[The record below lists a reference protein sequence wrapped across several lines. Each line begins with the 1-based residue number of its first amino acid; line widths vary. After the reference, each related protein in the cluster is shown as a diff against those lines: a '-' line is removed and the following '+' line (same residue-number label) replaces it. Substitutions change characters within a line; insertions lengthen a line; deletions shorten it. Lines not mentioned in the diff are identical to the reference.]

1 MQEQPPDPLIEEALR
16 WFAVLKDR
24 SASEAD
30 HAAFNRWLQ
39 EDPRH
44 VAAWRQAQRTWMRVG
59 KIGPAF
65 ANSAPAAISLGASA
79 SVAPPPQPPP
89 LAATPAM
96 RPTVSRRAPVSRRRL
111 FYAAV
116 AVTALAL
123 PTALALSRPGVFADQ
138 HTTVGERRTFSLP
151 DGSTVELAGASALS
165 VDFTGKVRRLVLH
178 TGEAFFDVAPDPE
191 RPFVVEAIAGS
202 VRTPGAAFDIKIADD
217 TVTTAVARGT
227 VEVALIGLPPA
238 NVGDGQQVRY
248 GERQIGP
255 VREADLAQ
263 IQAWRH
269 DRLVFQDT
277 SLGDAIADIERYRG
291 GHIVLTDSS
300 LRALPVTAAFDA
312 RQADA
317 ALDTIAQTLPI
328 RIRRLTDFL
337 VVLSPR
343 A

>member
-1 MQEQPPDPLIEEALR
+1 MQEQPPDPLVEEALR
-16 WFAVLKDR
+16 WFVVLKDK
-24 SASEAD
+24 SASAAD

-44 VAAWRQAQRTWMRVG
+44 AAAWKQAQRTWMRVG

-65 ANSAPAAISLGASA
+65 ANSAPAAISLGAPA
-79 SVAPPPQPPP
+79 ADAAPPR

-96 RPTVSRRAPVSRRRL
+96 RPSVSRPAPVSRRRL
-111 FYAAV
+111 FYAAA
-116 AVTALAL
+116 AVTALIV
-123 PTALALSRPGVFADQ
+123 PTALALSRPGLFADQ
-138 HTTVGERRTFSLP
+138 HTTVGERRTVSLP
-151 DGSTVELAGASALS
+151 DGSTVELASATALS
-165 VDFTGKVRRLVLH
+165 IDFTGKVRRVVLH
-178 TGEAFFDVAPDPE
+178 AGEAFFDVAPDPA
-191 RPFVVEAIAGS
+191 RPFVVEAAGGS
-202 VRTPGAAFDIKIADD
+202 VRTAGAAFDIKFAGD
-217 TVTTAVARGT
+217 TVATAVVRGT
-227 VEVALIGLPPA
+227 IEVSLTGLPSA
-238 NVGDGQQVRY
+238 NVGEGQQVRY

-263 IQAWRH
+263 VQAWRQ

-277 SLGDAIADIERYRG
+277 SLGDAIADLERYRG
-291 GHIVLTDSS
+291 GHIVMTDSS

-328 RIRRLTDFL
+328 RVRRLTDFL
-337 VVLSPR
+337 VLLSPR

>member
-16 WFAVLKDR
+16 WFVALKDR

-44 VAAWRQAQRTWMRVG
+44 VAAWKQAQRTWMRVG

-79 SVAPPPQPPP
+79 VAALPPP

-96 RPTVSRRAPVSRRRL
+96 RPTVSRPAPVSRRRL
-111 FYAAV
+111 FYAAA
-116 AVTALAL
+116 AVTAMVV
-123 PTALALSRPGVFADQ
+123 PTALALSRPGLFADQ
-138 HTTVGERRTFSLP
+138 RTTVGERQTISLP

-165 VDFTGKVRRLVLH
+165 VDFAGKARRVVLH
-178 TGEAFFDVAPDPE
+178 AGEAFFDVVLDPE
-191 RPFVVEAIAGS
+191 RPFVVEAAAGS
-202 VRTPGAAFDIKIADD
+202 VRTPGAVFDVKFTDD
-217 TVTTAVARGT
+217 AVTAAAVRGA
-227 VEVALIGLPPA
+227 VEVSATGLPPA
-238 NVGDGQQVRY
+238 NVGEGQQVRY

-255 VREADLAQ
+255 VHQADPEQ
-263 IQAWRH
+263 VQAWRH
-269 DRLVFQDT
+269 DRLLFRDT
-277 SLGDAIADIERYRG
+277 SLGDAIADLERYRG
-291 GHIVLTDSS
+291 GHIVVTDSR

-317 ALDTIAQTLPI
+317 ALDTMAQTLPI
-328 RIRRLTDFL
+328 RVRRLTDFL

>member
-16 WFAVLKDR
+16 WFVVLKDR

-39 EDPRH
+39 DDPRH

-79 SVAPPPQPPP
+79 VAATPPP

-96 RPTVSRRAPVSRRRL
+96 RPTVSRPAPVSRRRL

-116 AVTALAL
+116 AVTALAV

-138 HTTVGERRTFSLP
+138 HTTVGERRTVSLP

-165 VDFTGKVRRLVLH
+165 VDFTGKARRLVLH
-178 TGEAFFDVAPDPE
+178 AGEAFFDVASDAE
-191 RPFVVEAIAGS
+191 RPFVVEAAGGS
-202 VRTPGAAFDIKIADD
+202 VRTPSAAFDIKIVDD
-217 TVTTAVARGT
+217 TVTTAVARGA
-227 VEVALIGLPPA
+227 VEVSLTGLPPA
-238 NVGDGQQVRY
+238 NVGEGQQVRY

-255 VREADLAQ
+255 VREADLGQ
-263 IQAWRH
+263 VQAWRH

-291 GHIVLTDSS
+291 GHIVVTDSS
-300 LRALPVTAAFDA
+300 LRALPVTAAFDV

-328 RIRRLTDFL
+328 RVRRLTGFL

>member
-1 MQEQPPDPLIEEALR
+1 MQEQPPDPLVEEALR
-16 WFAVLKDR
+16 WFVALKDK

-44 VAAWRQAQRTWMRVG
+44 AAAWKQAQRTWMRVG

-65 ANSAPAAISLGASA
+65 ANSAPAAISLGAST
-79 SVAPPPQPPP
+79 VVEAPPR
-89 LAATPAM
+89 LAATPVM

-111 FYAAV
+111 FYAAA
-116 AVTALAL
+116 AVTALVV
-123 PTALALSRPGVFADQ
+123 PTALALSRPGLFADR
-138 HTTVGERRTFSLP
+138 HTSVGERQTISLP

-165 VDFTGKVRRLVLH
+165 IDFTGKARRLVLH
-178 TGEAFFDVAPDPE
+178 AGEAFFEVAPDPD
-191 RPFVVEAIAGS
+191 RPFVVEAADGS
-202 VRTPGAAFDIKIADD
+202 VRTPGAAFDIKFAGD
-217 TVTTAVARGT
+217 TVTTVVVRGA
-227 VEVALIGLPPA
+227 VEVALTGLAPA
-238 NVGDGQQVRY
+238 NVGEGQQVRY
-248 GERQIGP
+248 GERQIGS

-263 IQAWRH
+263 VQAWRQ

-277 SLGDAIADIERYRG
+277 SLGDAIADLERYRG
-291 GHIVLTDSS
+291 GHIVVTDSS

-328 RIRRLTDFL
+328 RVRRLTDFL

>member
-44 VAAWRQAQRTWMRVG
+44 AAAWKQAQRTWMRVG

-79 SVAPPPQPPP
+79 VAALPPT
-89 LAATPAM
+89 LAATPGTRPAM
-96 RPTVSRRAPVSRRRL
+96 SRPPPVSRRRL
-111 FYAAV
+111 FYAAA
-116 AVTALAL
+116 AVTAMVV
-123 PTALALSRPGVFADQ
+123 PTALALSRPGLFADQ
-138 HTTVGERRTFSLP
+138 RTAVGERRTISLP

-178 TGEAFFDVAPDPE
+178 AGEAFFDVALDPE
-191 RPFVVEAIAGS
+191 RPFVVEAAAGS
-202 VRTPGAAFDIKIADD
+202 VRTPGAAFDVKIADD
-217 TVTTAVARGT
+217 AVAAAVVRGA
-227 VEVALIGLPPA
+227 VEVSVAGQPPA
-238 NVGDGQQVRY
+238 NVGEGQRVRY

-255 VREADLAQ
+255 VREADPEQ
-263 IQAWRH
+263 VQAWRH
-269 DRLVFQDT
+269 DRLVFQET
-277 SLGDAIADIERYRG
+277 SLGDAIADLERYRG
-291 GHIVLTDSS
+291 GHIVVTDAS

-317 ALDTIAQTLPI
+317 ALDAMALTLPI
-328 RIRRLTDFL
+328 RVRRLTDFL